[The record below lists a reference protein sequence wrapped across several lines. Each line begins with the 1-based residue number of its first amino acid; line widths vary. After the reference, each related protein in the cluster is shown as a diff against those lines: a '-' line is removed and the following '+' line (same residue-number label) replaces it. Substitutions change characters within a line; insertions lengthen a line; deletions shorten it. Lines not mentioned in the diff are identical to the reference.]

1 MGAGASSLTAEQK
14 AALTRRLE
22 EAYNQLSAD
31 GLEEDIVKD
40 SMQSE
45 YKKIMKSL
53 QKPEPVKT
61 EPVILDVVKPERP
74 KPETIKMSTSSS
86 NKEVGLSSK
95 FSRPGS
101 SSKNNKGSKFSRRR
115 SFDEDN
121 KSGASQKNRTA
132 SLKAAAAEAAAAV
145 TKMSSTSEEVVD
157 SWDSVTQQPF
167 CTICQMAFKSVDFL
181 NRHVKYSDLHTKNV
195 EKCNKKDG
203 RIEEVFQKVAVIE
216 EEPQPQ
222 VVAAMRTA
230 ERQVEGQH
238 YKLFYTGSKFFW
250 RTQKNIDVDIYLHI
264 LPHVIEVISF
274 DPVKHREASRIYL
287 NYYTIQSTLEK
298 LVAGDLEVK
307 LKELAQDR
315 FHSLEDD
322 TALREQLLLQRVITY
337 ILQRLQLDTSG
348 HLGEMKFVEQ
358 YGDSDLQSPLLL
370 SPPLTLVPV
379 SLTRRR
385 RTSAEEI
392 EATIN
397 SISFDRTAIGEA
409 INLATNYSSSLQKTK
424 SKQNALSANLEA
436 ASRISAHVHGAIQ
449 YMSTKRWYND
459 VSLPK
464 KRFIKAVR
472 KVIRQALVNQ
482 TKANLVARETT
493 LRLLPAGSPDF
504 SMSKSRKSAR
514 SRPREV

>member
-45 YKKIMKSL
+45 YKKIMKTL
-53 QKPEPVKT
+53 EKPEPVKA
-61 EPVILDVVKPERP
+61 EPVVLDVVKPERP
-74 KPETIKMSTSSS
+74 KAETIKMSTSSS

-145 TKMSSTSEEVVD
+145 TKLSSTSEEVVD

-195 EKCNKKDG
+195 EKSNKKDG

-250 RTQKNIDVDIYLHI
+250 
-264 LPHVIEVISF
+264 
-274 DPVKHREASRIYL
+274 
-287 NYYTIQSTLEK
+287 
-298 LVAGDLEVK
+298 
-307 LKELAQDR
+307 
-315 FHSLEDD
+315 
-322 TALREQLLLQRVITY
+322 
-337 ILQRLQLDTSG
+337 
-348 HLGEMKFVEQ
+348 
-358 YGDSDLQSPLLL
+358 
-370 SPPLTLVPV
+370 
-379 SLTRRR
+379 
-385 RTSAEEI
+385 
-392 EATIN
+392 
-397 SISFDRTAIGEA
+397 
-409 INLATNYSSSLQKTK
+409 
-424 SKQNALSANLEA
+424 
-436 ASRISAHVHGAIQ
+436 
-449 YMSTKRWYND
+449 
-459 VSLPK
+459 
-464 KRFIKAVR
+464 
-472 KVIRQALVNQ
+472 
-482 TKANLVARETT
+482 
-493 LRLLPAGSPDF
+493 
-504 SMSKSRKSAR
+504 
-514 SRPREV
+514 